1 MQNQQQQ
8 LDKIRARIA
17 QLSAREQQILA
28 RKSRQERA
36 DETRRSIVIGKRLE
50 ALAKNDRRAAAMMQT
65 LIHDLENQFH
75 YLFPAIWPNA
85 QRPTK
90 RGL

>member
-50 ALAKNDRRAAAMMQT
+50 GLAKNDRRAAAMMQT
-65 LIHDLENQFH
+65 LLRDLENQFH
-75 YLFPAIWPNA
+75 YLFPETWPDA

-90 RGL
+90 RAL